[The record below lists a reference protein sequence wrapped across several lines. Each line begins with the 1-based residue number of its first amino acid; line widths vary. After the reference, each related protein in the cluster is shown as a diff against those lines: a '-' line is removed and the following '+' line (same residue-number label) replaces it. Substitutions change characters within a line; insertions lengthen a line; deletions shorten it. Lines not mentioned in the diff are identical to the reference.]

1 MLFWT
6 RVGNTAVWSVCFSE
20 RWADYPS
27 SWARVN
33 CSGFC
38 RSRGTCCTFPARTQG
53 HSDRARAAGTLPGS
67 QQHGS
72 ALLQCTGRRESRA
85 QARGL
90 QTRWKTRVALRRGLL
105 CSGKSNSRL
114 EQHRWQQPPQTRD
127 NGLRVSGNSKWLMFA
142 QLCFQCLSGRFFIL
156 LILNVTSK
164 SIAWKVLLNLCL
176 LFYLLIFCLS
186 FSLLP

>member
-6 RVGNTAVWSVCFSE
+6 RVGNTAVWSVCSSE

-38 RSRGTCCTFPARTQG
+38 GSRGTCCTFPIRTQG
-53 HSDRARAAGTLPGS
+53 HGDRARAAGTLPGS

-105 CSGKSNSRL
+105 CTGKSNSRL
-114 EQHRWQQPPQTRD
+114 EQHRWQQPPKPATTACEFLGTASD
-127 NGLRVSGNSKWLMFA
+127 WCLRSCVSNVWVEDF
-142 QLCFQCLSGRFFIL
+142 LS
-156 LILNVTSK
+156 
-164 SIAWKVLLNLCL
+164 
-176 LFYLLIFCLS
+176 
-186 FSLLP
+186 SL